1 MRSRMVGLLAGLLL
15 AGAAS
20 ALFAADTAPGEA
32 YDLIFRTGT
41 LDGVSRNEGLVYR
54 RSVQNDA
61 LPGEAAAETGELR
74 LVFPPGAPDTADLRL
89 IEGERFRAIGSFPA
103 GVGNP
108 VAMYFVESVVRDM
121 ARTMGGSPFYI
132 RNRLKEALMR
142 PAERRP
148 VRASWGAGEVAAEVV
163 VLHPFEADPARAR
176 MGAFA
181 DMEIAVTV
189 SDAVPG
195 WYRSLSAT
203 VPGAGGAA
211 YAARLTLTEPAAEP
225 GQ

>member
-20 ALFAADTAPGEA
+20 AVSAADTAPGEA

-41 LDGVSRNEGLVYR
+41 LHGVSRDAGLVYQ
-54 RSVQNDA
+54 RSLQNEA
-61 LPGEAAAETGELR
+61 LPDEEAAETGEVR
-74 LVFPPGAPDTADLRL
+74 LIFPPGSPDTADLRL
-89 IEGERFRAIGSFPA
+89 VQGERFRAIGSFPA
-103 GVGNP
+103 RVGNP

-142 PAERRP
+142 PAERRA
-148 VRASWGAGEVAAEVV
+148 VQVSWGAGEVAAEVV
-163 VLHPFEADPARAR
+163 VLHPFEDDPARAR

-189 SDAVPG
+189 SEEVPG

-203 VPGAGGAA
+203 APGPSGEV
-211 YAARLTLTEPAAEP
+211 YAVRLTLSVPAAEP
-225 GQ
+225 AR